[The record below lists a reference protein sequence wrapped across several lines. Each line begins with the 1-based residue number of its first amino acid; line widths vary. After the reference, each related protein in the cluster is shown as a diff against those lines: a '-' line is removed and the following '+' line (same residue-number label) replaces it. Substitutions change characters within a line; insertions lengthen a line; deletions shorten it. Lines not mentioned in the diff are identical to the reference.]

1 MQTVGEGAIAA
12 PVGEDSRYNYQV
24 PAELA
29 DGVRVGTLVHVTFGP
44 RELQGVVFEPD
55 VQPIPARPLKPIRA
69 VLDPAPVV
77 TPAGIAL
84 ARWVSA
90 YYSCPVA
97 EVLAAMLPPG
107 LARHTVYEIE
117 RVDGA
122 PTHRLTPRERVVL
135 ELVPARG
142 TIALERLTREGGKTA
157 AGTVARLV
165 KRGVLRRH
173 ARLSVAAGPK
183 TVRLAQWTGKVPQ
196 GTRLGPKSSA
206 TLAVLMR
213 AGGPMSLAELG
224 RHVEGAGATLAG
236 LQRRGLVR
244 ICEEVV
250 RRDPISHRPIAA
262 RWGEAPPPLTA
273 EQDRAVGAI
282 TTALH
287 ARQPAT
293 FLVHGVTGSGKTEV
307 YLQALAAAIA
317 LGRQG
322 IVLVPEI
329 SLTPQ
334 TMDRFAARFPGR
346 VALLH
351 SRLSE
356 GERLDEWERARAG
369 AVDAVVRAR
378 SAIFSPL
385 PDPGLI
391 VLDEEHD
398 APYKQD
404 RTPRYHAREVAI
416 RLAHETGA
424 VVVLGSATPDVTS
437 YYRALHGTYRLLE
450 MTQRPASQAAG
461 DRRQAT
467 VQAVGGRRQ
476 APVQATGDSR
486 QAIVQATDDSPGG
499 TPQI

>member
-1 MQTVGEGAIAA
+1 METVAEVAIAT
-12 PVGEDSRYNYQV
+12 PVGENSLYHYQV

-29 DGVRVGTLVHVTFGP
+29 DGVRVGTLVHVPFGP
-44 RELQGVVFEPD
+44 RELQGVVFEAD
-55 VQPIPARPLKPIRA
+55 AQPMQARPLKPIRA

-107 LARHTVYEIE
+107 LARHTVYELE

-122 PTHRLTPRERVVL
+122 PPHRLTPRERVVL
-135 ELVPARG
+135 ELVPAQG
-142 TIALERLTREGGKTA
+142 TIALERLTREGGKAA
-157 AGTVARLV
+157 AGTVAGLV

-183 TVRLAQWTGKVPQ
+183 TVRLAQWTGKEPE
-196 GTRLGPKSSA
+196 GRLGPKSAA
-206 TLAVLMR
+206 TLAVLKR
-213 AGGPMSLAELG
+213 AEGPMGLAELG
-224 RHVEGAGATLAG
+224 RRVDGASATLAG

-262 RWGEAPPPLTA
+262 RWVEAPPPLTT
-273 EQDRAVGAI
+273 EQEGAVDAI
-282 TTALH
+282 TAALH
-287 ARQPAT
+287 ARRPAT

-334 TMDRFAARFPGR
+334 TMDRFVARFPGR

-356 GERLDEWERARAG
+356 GERLDEWERARTG
-369 AVDAVVRAR
+369 AVDAVVGAR

-385 PDPGLI
+385 PDLGLI

-398 APYKQD
+398 ASYKQD

-416 RLAHETGA
+416 RLAQETGA

-461 DRRQAT
+461 DRRPAPCPPGTRAASAAWSGAT
-467 VQAVGGRRQ
+467 VQAIGGRRQ
-476 APVQATGDSR
+476 ATG
-486 QAIVQATDDSPGG
+486 P
-499 TPQI
+499 

>member
-1 MQTVGEGAIAA
+1 MDTVAEVALAT
-12 PVGEDSRYNYQV
+12 PVGENSLYHYQV

-29 DGVRVGTLVHVTFGP
+29 DGVCVGTLVHVPFGP

-55 VQPIPARPLKPIRA
+55 AQPIQAQPLKPIRA
-69 VLDPAPVV
+69 VLDPVPVV

-90 YYSCPVA
+90 YYSCPLA

-122 PTHRLTPRERVVL
+122 PSPHLTPRERVVV
-135 ELVPARG
+135 ELVPAQG

-157 AGTVARLV
+157 AGTVAGLV

-183 TVRLAQWTGKVPQ
+183 TVRLAQWTGKEPE
-196 GTRLGPKSSA
+196 GRLGPKSGA
-206 TLAVLMR
+206 ALAVLKC
-213 AGGPMSLAELG
+213 AGGPMGLAELG
-224 RHVEGAGATLAG
+224 RRVDGASATLAG

-250 RRDPISHRPIAA
+250 RRDPISHRPLAPS
-262 RWGEAPPPLTA
+262 APPPLTA
-273 EQDRAVGAI
+273 EQDGALGAI
-282 TTALH
+282 ATALH
-287 ARQPAT
+287 ARRPAT

-369 AVDAVVRAR
+369 AVDAVVGAR

-398 APYKQD
+398 ASYKQD

-450 MTQRPASQAAG
+450 MTQRPAQAPP
-461 DRRQAT
+461 
-467 VQAVGGRRQ
+467 AVGSTQNAVGRPRR
-476 APVQATGDSR
+476 S
-486 QAIVQATDDSPGG
+486 
-499 TPQI
+499 